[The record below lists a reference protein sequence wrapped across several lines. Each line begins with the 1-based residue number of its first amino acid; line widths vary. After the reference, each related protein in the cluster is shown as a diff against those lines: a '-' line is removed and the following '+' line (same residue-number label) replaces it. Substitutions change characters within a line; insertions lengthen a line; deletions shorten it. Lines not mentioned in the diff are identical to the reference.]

1 MYMYKAF
8 CKGGTFI
15 VGVQVAHATLT
26 LGGSSGSAAPGG
38 DGPGG
43 DGPGGDGPGG
53 DGSAFVDLT
62 VDWGW
67 IINNK

>member
-1 MYMYKAF
+1 MCVYKAF

-43 DGPGGDGPGG
+43 DGPGGDG
-53 DGSAFVDLT
+53 SAFVDLT